1 MDKDEEIKKLKEK
14 IKVLENKI
22 KKMES
27 AFELQIRNREK
38 RIEELEKN
46 NDLLMGTALKQS
58 EENENLK
65 NKLRKKINQ
74 KKG

>member
-1 MDKDEEIKKLKEK
+1 MNNDEEIKKLKEK

-22 KKMES
+22 IKMES

-65 NKLRKKINQ
+65 NKLKEGLKQ
-74 KKG
+74 KKD